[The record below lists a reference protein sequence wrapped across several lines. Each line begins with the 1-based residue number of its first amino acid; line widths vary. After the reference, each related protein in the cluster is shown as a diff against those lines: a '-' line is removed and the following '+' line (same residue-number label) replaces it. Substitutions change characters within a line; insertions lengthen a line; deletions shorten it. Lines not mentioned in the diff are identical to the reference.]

1 MNIERNEKKEVD
13 MKRKIAASLISAVL
27 VFVFGLFQA
36 GEVPAGDVDVNIGI
50 GIGVP
55 PPRLVVPTP
64 PSVYLIPG
72 SYVYY
77 APDLGAQIF
86 FYSGYWYLMDDGY
99 WFRASHYRGPW
110 NYLSPSRVPVV
121 FLHLPRDYYR
131 VPPGQKLIP
140 YGQLKKHW
148 KEWDR
153 QHRGDLR
160 DWERSYHERW
170 KKDSKGW
177 KEWKKGKPGKGK
189 H

>member
-1 MNIERNEKKEVD
+1 

-86 FYSGYWYLMDDGY
+86 SIRDTGTLWMTATGSGHRIIGARGITSPRQGCLSSFSISPVTITESLPDKSLFPM
-99 WFRASHYRGPW
+99 AS
-110 NYLSPSRVPVV
+110 
-121 FLHLPRDYYR
+121 
-131 VPPGQKLIP
+131 
-140 YGQLKKHW
+140 
-148 KEWDR
+148 
-153 QHRGDLR
+153 
-160 DWERSYHERW
+160 
-170 KKDSKGW
+170 
-177 KEWKKGKPGKGK
+177 
-189 H
+189 